1 MKEGRLLTQQHP
13 VVHVGFDMGIIFE
26 VGTLPTLRRH
36 TILKTSAVILVDKIC
51 LHTRVSSDGQLWH
64 FRLEDKQTYSLHCTI
79 EIRCCKNEKK
89 LNDIYNK
96 KTMKILGTKA
106 MPMPPNYRTHGGGVV
121 MGIAWQKRNSENQT
135 STNSDNHSKQV
146 YNEHEAKLWTT
157 LAIESIHKHMFTKE
171 FQVLVNGDG
180 KFQMV
185 SGTCVNQKQFTYESN
200 NRKPTPLKQDDQKQ
214 PSDPCEAWISP

>member
-51 LHTRVSSDGQLWH
+51 LHTRINHLSVPQFGSTGKNIGIL
-64 FRLEDKQTYSLHCTI
+64 LEI
-79 EIRCCKNEKK
+79 
-89 LNDIYNK
+89 
-96 KTMKILGTKA
+96 
-106 MPMPPNYRTHGGGVV
+106 RTHGGGVV